1 MELIFFTPMVSVTLL
16 FLLFKTHTYKHEY
29 NLTVSL
35 IIFTTCTI
43 LIQLGYIYVT
53 LKLSLIGYTYL
64 VLRSIFRKRRE
75 HDERK
80 NNDD

>member
-16 FLLFKTHTYKHEY
+16 FLLFKTNIYKHEY

-53 LKLSLIGYTYL
+53 LKLSLIGYTYMGI
-64 VLRSIFRKRRE
+64 RSIFRTRRGY
-75 HDERK
+75 DEK
-80 NNDD
+80 CNNDG

>member
-16 FLLFKTHTYKHEY
+16 FLLFKTNIYKHEY

-64 VLRSIFRKRRE
+64 VIRSIFRKRKE

-80 NNDD
+80 NDDD